1 MTIFMYFGMFLFVG
15 GLLLFAVISIRLPG
29 FATGRMVL
37 GAVVAL
43 ISLSGMIKA
52 QTDIAKKEQ
61 AFKRGDWA
69 TATVVRAIGGL
80 HALPVVTLR
89 VHGPDCEFE
98 QTEQVTYDFKA
109 ISDCVPDAGCAT
121 GKVVRVALGDPPCS
135 IAYADPRGGVLARQL
150 VTWAGAIAALAGLV
164 FIGSGLHHRRNRPGG
179 NINRKPG

>member
-1 MTIFMYFGMFLFVG
+1 MTLFIYFGMFLFVG

-69 TATVVRAIGGL
+69 TATVVRAIVGL
-80 HALPVVTLR
+80 HAPPVVTLR

-98 QTEQVTYDFKA
+98 QTEQVTGDFIA
-109 ISDCVPDAGCAT
+109 VLECVPGTDCPT
-121 GKVVRVALGDPPCS
+121 EKVVRVALGEPPCS
-135 IAYADPRGGVLARQL
+135 IAYADPRGGILDQQL
-150 VTWAGAIAALAGLV
+150 LTWASAIAALAGLV
-164 FIGSGLHHRRNRPGG
+164 FVWSGFRYRQRR
-179 NINRKPG
+179 

>member
-1 MTIFMYFGMFLFVG
+1 MTIFLYFGMFSLVG

-69 TATVVRAIGGL
+69 TATVVGSSGGIDTPL
-80 HALPVVTLR
+80 FVTLR

-98 QTEQVTYDFKA
+98 QTEQVTGDFIA
-109 ISDCVPDAGCAT
+109 VLECVPGTDCPT
-121 GKVVRVALGDPPCS
+121 EKVVRVVLGEPPCS
-135 IAYADPRGGVLARQL
+135 IAYADPRGGVLDRQL
-150 VTWAGAIAALAGLV
+150 LTWASAVAALAGLV
-164 FIGSGLHHRRNRPGG
+164 FIWSGVRYRRSR
-179 NINRKPG
+179 

>member
-1 MTIFMYFGMFLFVG
+1 MTSFIYFGMFCFVA

-29 FATGRMVL
+29 FATGRMAL

-69 TATVVRAIGGL
+69 TATVVRAIVGL
-80 HALPVVTLR
+80 HAPPVVTLR

-98 QTEQVTYDFKA
+98 QTEQVTGDFIA
-109 ISDCVPDAGCAT
+109 VLECVPGTDCPT
-121 GKVVRVALGDPPCS
+121 ETVVRVALGDPPCS
-135 IAYADPRGGVLARQL
+135 IAYADPRGGVFARQF
-150 VTWAGAIAALAGLV
+150 VTWASAVAALAGLV
-164 FIGSGLHHRRNRPGG
+164 FIGAGLRYRRNR
-179 NINRKPG
+179 

>member
-1 MTIFMYFGMFLFVG
+1 MTIFIYFGMFCFVAV
-15 GLLLFAVISIRLPG
+15 LLLFAVISIRLPG
-29 FATGRMVL
+29 FATGRMAL

-69 TATVVRAIGGL
+69 TATVIRSSGGIDTPL
-80 HALPVVTLR
+80 FVTLR

-98 QTEQVTYDFKA
+98 QTEQVTGDFRA
-109 ISDCVPDAGCAT
+109 ILDCVPGTDCPNE
-121 GKVVRVALGDPPCS
+121 KVVRVALGDPPCS

-150 VTWAGAIAALAGLV
+150 VTWASAVAALAGLV
-164 FIGSGLHHRRNRPGG
+164 FIGAGLRYRRNR
-179 NINRKPG
+179 

>member
-1 MTIFMYFGMFLFVG
+1 MTIFIYFGMFLFVG
-15 GLLLFAVISIRLPG
+15 GLLLFAVISIRLPE
-29 FATGRMVL
+29 FATGRMAL

-69 TATVVRAIGGL
+69 TATVVRVIGGL

-98 QTEQVTYDFKA
+98 QTEQVTGDFIA
-109 ISDCVPDAGCAT
+109 VLECVPGTDCPT
-121 GKVVRVALGDPPCS
+121 ETVVRVALGDPPCS
-135 IAYADPRGGVLARQL
+135 IAYADPRGGVFARQF
-150 VTWAGAIAALAGLV
+150 VTWASAVAALAGLV
-164 FIGSGLHHRRNRPGG
+164 FIGAGLRYRRNP
-179 NINRKPG
+179 